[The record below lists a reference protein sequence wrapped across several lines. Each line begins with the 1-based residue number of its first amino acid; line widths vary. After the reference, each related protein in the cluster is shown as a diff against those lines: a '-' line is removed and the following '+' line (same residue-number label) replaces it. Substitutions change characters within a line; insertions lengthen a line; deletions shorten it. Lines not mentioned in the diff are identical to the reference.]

1 MKKTKLTQPK
11 IKNKYTGSLNSIL
24 KTFDNKVSLT
34 SCTPQLIIKLKLGI
48 SLPLIELIHFDC

>member
-24 KTFDNKVSLT
+24 KTFDNKIFLT
-34 SCTPQLIIKLKLGI
+34 L
-48 SLPLIELIHFDC
+48 F

>member
-11 IKNKYTGSLNSIL
+11 IKNKYPGSLNSIL

-34 SCTPQLIIKLKLGI
+34 SFGVLLLIIKLK
-48 SLPLIELIHFDC
+48 